1 MKGRTI
7 TLVLA
12 MLFASGAVWA
22 QQQNPHFGTWKANLG
37 KSTYSPGPPPTA
49 TTVKVESWG
58 NDGIKNTTDGVDAQG
73 NKTHGEYSAKYDG
86 KDYSVT
92 GSPNWDKAALKKI
105 DANTTLLINKK
116 DGNVVRLM
124 RQTIS
129 KDGKT
134 RTSASVGVNAKGEAF
149 HNIVVFDKQ

>member
-37 KSTYSPGPPPTA
+37 KSTYSPGPPPKA
-49 TTVKVESWG
+49 TTTKLEPWGDDGVK
-58 NDGIKNTTDGVDAQG
+58 TTTEGVDAQG
-73 NKTHGEYSAKYDG
+73 NKTRAEYSAKYDG
-86 KDYSVT
+86 KDYSIT
-92 GSPNWDKAALKKI
+92 GSPNFDKAALKRI
-105 DANTTLLINKK
+105 DDYTTLLINKK

-124 RQTIS
+124 KQTVS

-134 RTSASVGVNAKGEAF
+134 RTSASVGVTAKGEAF
-149 HNIVVFDKQ
+149 HNVTVFDKQ